1 MTSQP
6 DHDRPSPRQSRQ
18 PRRVVLEAVIRRDA
32 AQRLSLALTL
42 LARACGD
49 GRADAGEGGTVPT
62 LRETPAPPGTQK
74 EEPA

>member
-6 DHDRPSPRQSRQ
+6 DHDRPSPRQSRP

-49 GRADAGEGGTVPT
+49 GRADVGEGGTMPT
-62 LRETPAPPGTQK
+62 MRETPAQPGTQK